1 MERGFLGLPWAV
13 WGVAALALA
22 LVWVVVW
29 PTDRA
34 AGASGLRLWLLRWGH
49 ALVWVLLGISF
60 FVRGVGQEGAAN
72 VIALAA
78 LAVYLAFL
86 GAIFMGG

>member
-22 LVWVVVW
+22 LVWVIVW
-29 PTDRA
+29 PADRA
-34 AGASGLRLWLLRWGH
+34 AGTSGLRLLLLRWGH
-49 ALVWVLLGISF
+49 AAVWLLLAVSF
-60 FVRGVGQEGAAN
+60 FVRGMGQEGAAN